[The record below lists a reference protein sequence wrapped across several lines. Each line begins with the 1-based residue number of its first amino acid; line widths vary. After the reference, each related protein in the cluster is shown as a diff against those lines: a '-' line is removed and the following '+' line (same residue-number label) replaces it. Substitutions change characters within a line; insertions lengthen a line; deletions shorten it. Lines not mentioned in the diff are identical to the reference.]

1 MNNLNIHHL
10 FNIDVS
16 EVTTLEDTTNK
27 EFSSW
32 REITF
37 TCLDEG
43 KEEQFKVCLFSNPS
57 SSIYR
62 TINALQLTINDEN
75 KVIKKGNNS

>member
-1 MNNLNIHHL
+1 MHHVS
-10 FNIDVS
+10 NIDVS

-37 TCLDEG
+37 TCLDDG
-43 KEEQFKVCLFSNPS
+43 KQEEFKVCVFSNTS

-62 TINALQLTINDEN
+62 TVDALQLTINDEN
-75 KVIKKGNNS
+75 KVIKKGDNS